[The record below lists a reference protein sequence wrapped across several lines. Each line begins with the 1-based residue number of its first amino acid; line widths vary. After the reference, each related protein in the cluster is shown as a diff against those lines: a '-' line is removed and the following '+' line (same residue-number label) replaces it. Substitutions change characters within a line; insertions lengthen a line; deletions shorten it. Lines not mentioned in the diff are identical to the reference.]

1 VTAFVRVSLPEIDEE
16 INRSLKRIGITL
28 HLDRSTI
35 AEFKANGF
43 AFFSHGWVREE
54 DYRVVGNSLDTN
66 GLLPWTKAKMLAG
79 ETVIMPSVDELPEEA
94 AIDRES
100 FIRYGPKSNVMIPIK
115 VEGVVLAA
123 VGFAALY
130 NERSWPP
137 KIVQQLQKM
146 AAIFGYAFE
155 RKRAMHEI
163 LRLQSELTHVSRVNT
178 IGLFAASIVHELN
191 QPLAAILNN
200 AEAIQIMLESE
211 NSDLEEVKAGIEDII
226 RDDARARDAIGRLR
240 TLFRREELTKSRL
253 ELSGV
258 LTEVGRIVQSEAM
271 IRDVSFSL
279 DMQPPLPAVNADRI
293 QIQQAIINL
302 VLNAF
307 DAVGD
312 IAGGP
317 RKVTLTAIGAEGC
330 AKLFVSDSGKGISPL
345 AMQRIFEPFFT
356 TKSGGMGMGLAI
368 SRSIV
373 EAHGGRLSASSDVGR
388 GATFEIAL
396 PSSS

>member
-1 VTAFVRVSLPEIDEE
+1 M
-16 INRSLKRIGITL
+16 IG
-28 HLDRSTI
+28 
-35 AEFKANGF
+35 K
-43 AFFSHGWVREE
+43 
-54 DYRVVGNSLDTN
+54 SLDAN
-66 GLLPWTKAKMLAG
+66 VLLPWTKAKMLAG
-79 ETVIMPSVDELPEEA
+79 ETVVMPSVDELPEEA

-100 FIRYGPKSNVMIPIK
+100 FIRYGPRSNVMIPIK
-115 VEGVVLAA
+115 IEGVVLAA
-123 VGFAALY
+123 VGFGALHH
-130 NERSWPP
+130 ERSWPP

-146 AAIFGYAFE
+146 ADIFGYAFE
-155 RKRAMHEI
+155 RKRATHAI
-163 LRLQSELTHVSRVNT
+163 LCLRSELTHVSRVNT
-178 IGLFAASIVHELN
+178 IGLLAASIVHELN

-211 NSDLEEVKAGIEDII
+211 DGDLEEVKAGIADII
-226 RDDARARDAIGRLR
+226 RDDARARDTIGRLR
-240 TLFRREELTKSRL
+240 TLFRHEELTKSRL

-258 LTEVGRIVQSEAM
+258 LTEVGRIVQSDAM
-271 IRDVSFSL
+271 IRNVSFSL

-302 VLNAF
+302 VINAF

-317 RKVTLTAIGAEGC
+317 RKVTLTAMEAEGC
-330 AKLFVSDSGKGISPL
+330 AKLFVSDSGKGISAL